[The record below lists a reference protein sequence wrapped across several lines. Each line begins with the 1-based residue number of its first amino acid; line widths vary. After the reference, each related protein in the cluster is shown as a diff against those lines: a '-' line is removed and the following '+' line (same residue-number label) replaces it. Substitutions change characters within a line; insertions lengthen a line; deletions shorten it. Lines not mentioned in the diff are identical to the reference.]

1 MLVSCSL
8 DGKMKKI
15 NFENMFESEE
25 ILGMKSLVGVV
36 ECSDGLV
43 IAA

>member
-8 DGKMKKI
+8 DGKMKRI
-15 NFENMFESEE
+15 NVQNMLESEE
-25 ILGMKSLVGVV
+25 IVAMKCLVGVV
-36 ECSDGLV
+36 ECADGLV